1 VSAAEIPAREIILA
15 AINARYR
22 HTSFGLRYLMANL
35 GELEACAAIVEAS
48 LQQNTDAIVEG
59 ILAHQPRVVGLGVYV
74 WNAVRA
80 LEVVRALKRR
90 APEVVVVL
98 GGPEVS
104 HEWDDQEIVS
114 LADYTV
120 CGEGEDTFRT
130 LCEQLLHGERPT
142 RRIWPATTPELATL
156 ASPYPLYTD
165 EDLAHRVI
173 YVEASR
179 GCPYRCQFCLSSL
192 DKGVRMIPLEPFFA
206 DLQTLLD
213 RGAKDFKFIDRTF
226 NLRIQDSVAILR
238 FFLDRLRPGL
248 SLHFEMVPDRLPDE
262 LRTLLAAFP
271 PGTVQLE
278 IGIQSWDPVVGK
290 LIERRQD
297 AQRTEDNLR
306 FLAEHTGV
314 HVHADLIVG
323 LPGEDLGTFAAGFDR
338 LYGLGPQEIQ
348 VGILKRLR
356 GTPIVQHDE
365 SKRMVYNPS
374 PPYDVVSTSTMT
386 GSEVNAMKRFARY
399 WDLIANSGNFVGSTA
414 LLLSQGGSPFATFY
428 AFSEW
433 LFESIQTTHHIDL
446 HTLIRQVFVYLTTIQ
461 GVPASDAASALA
473 QDLHRTPGRKTPRF
487 LKEHLPRD
495 WKGAGTTSPT
505 GSLARQNRHWGV

>member
-1 VSAAEIPAREIILA
+1 MPASEIVLA

-35 GELEACAAIVEAS
+35 GPLESLTTLVECSLQQDCAAIV
-48 LQQNTDAIVEG
+48 DAILV
-59 ILAHQPRVVGLGVYV
+59 HQPRVVGLGVYV
-74 WNAVRA
+74 WNALRA
-80 LEVVRALKRR
+80 LEVVRALKKRR
-90 APEVVVVL
+90 PELVVVL

-120 CGEGEDTFRT
+120 CGEGEEVFRS
-130 LCEQLLHGERPT
+130 LCEQLLHGDRPS
-142 RRIWPATTPELATL
+142 RRIWPGTTPDLETL
-156 ASPYPLYTD
+156 AFPYRLYND

-192 DKGVRMIPLEPFFA
+192 DKGVRMMPLEPFFA
-206 DLQTLLD
+206 ELQELLD
-213 RGAKDFKFIDRTF
+213 RGANDFKFIDRTF

-238 FFLDRLRPGL
+238 FFLERMRPGL

-306 FLAEHTGV
+306 FLADHTGV

-323 LPGEDLGTFAAGFDR
+323 LPGEDLNTFAVGFDR

-365 SKRMVYNPS
+365 SQRMVYNPS
-374 PPYDVVSTSTMT
+374 PPYDVLSTRSM
-386 GSEVNAMKRFARY
+386 SVNEITAMKRFARY
-399 WDLIANSGNFVGSTA
+399 WDLVANSGNFVVSTR
-414 LLLSQGGSPFATFY
+414 LLVSRNQSPYACFF

-433 LFESIQTTHHIDL
+433 LFDTIQTTHHIDL

-461 GVPASDAASALA
+461 GVLASDAALALV

-487 LKEHLPRD
+487 LKEHLSAD
-495 WKGAGTTSPT
+495 WQGGGTASPQ
-505 GSLARQNRHWGV
+505 GSLARQSRHWGV